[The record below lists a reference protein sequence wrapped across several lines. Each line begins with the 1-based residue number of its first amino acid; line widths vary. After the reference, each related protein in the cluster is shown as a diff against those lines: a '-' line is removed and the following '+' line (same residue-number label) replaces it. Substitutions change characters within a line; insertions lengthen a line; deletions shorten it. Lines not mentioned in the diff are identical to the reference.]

1 MSNEQIQQADAGK
14 SSSYPLVG
22 REHFTEEERAAFLR
36 QARLEEANYDP
47 IKYMTES
54 EISREH
60 VFANPN
66 HPVYLKDYID
76 IDTRHM
82 QAMTEAL
89 ANPSL
94 SDLERGKTFIEQQ
107 QIFFEK
113 QLSLA
118 QVRLD
123 NNQAALETYYQQNPH
138 KRPDPKHAV
147 STQAESSVVPQDSVT
162 SKQGQGWHKARVDAS
177 QPLQFSEAF
186 RRTSELGRDSSVASK
201 VTEFTPQV
209 APPDARALYTHHT
222 ETDTN
227 IAWHQKSHNF
237 SHRQPISDESLKRA
251 GKLALVGMGLMAAV
265 ETAKATPGELPE
277 KLSAAGQALKDVA
290 VEAIPGVTYLDK
302 MRAGKY
308 QEAALDAASYL
319 PLGDVTMMAR
329 TPEAQAVIDALPKN
343 REALYAMTQDK
354 TEAPISRHLAEY
366 QMHVLDAKSNG
377 EVMKGLTFSSKLS
390 DLAEMKVVMQAQWA
404 KNAEVFVE
412 AVHDPKTNW
421 DQLLKTHPEISA
433 HAAAHLAAVQGGRPE
448 AFITLMDANLSN
460 SLAKGG
466 VSILSTAGLEMNQ
479 ARQAPEATLM
489 K

>member
-1 MSNEQIQQADAGK
+1 MSNEQTQQVDATK
-14 SSSYPLVG
+14 PSSYPLIG

-36 QARLEEANYDP
+36 QARMEEANYDP

-54 EISREH
+54 ELRDEH
-60 VFANPN
+60 VFTNPN
-66 HPVYLKDYID
+66 HPVYLRNYID

-89 ANPSL
+89 AKPSL
-94 SDLERGKTFIEQQ
+94 TDLEKGEFFIKQQ
-107 QIFFEK
+107 QSFFEQ

-118 QVRLD
+118 QARLD
-123 NNQAALETYYQQNPH
+123 NHQNALEAYYQQNPH
-138 KRPDPKHAV
+138 KRPDPKQTV
-147 STQAESSVVPQDSVT
+147 SAEAPAANQ
-162 SKQGQGWHKARVDAS
+162 QGPGWHKAHVDAT
-177 QPLQFSEAF
+177 QPLQHTEAF
-186 RRTSELGRDSSVASK
+186 SRAAQSSLSQLGLDENANRRSSEFK
-201 VTEFTPQV
+201 PQAA
-209 APPDARALYTHHT
+209 APNDARALYTHHT

-237 SHRQPISDESLKRA
+237 SHQQPISGESLKRT

-277 KLSAAGQALKDVA
+277 KLSAAGQALKDLA

-308 QEAALDAASYL
+308 QEAALDAASHL
-319 PLGDVTMMAR
+319 PLGDMTMMAR
-329 TPEAQAVIDALPKN
+329 TPEALAVIDALPKN
-343 REALYAMTQDK
+343 RDGLYAMTQDK
-354 TEAPISRHLAEY
+354 FEAPINRHFAEY
-366 QMHVLDAKSNG
+366 QMLMLDAKSNG
-377 EVMKGLTFSSKLS
+377 EVMKGLSLSSKLT

-421 DQLLKTHPEISA
+421 DQLLKTHPELSA
-433 HAAAHLAAVQGGRPE
+433 HAAVYLAAVQSGRPE
-448 AFITLMDANLSN
+448 AFVTIMDAKLSN
-460 SLAKGG
+460 SLANGG
-466 VSILSTAGLEMNQ
+466 VSILPSAGLEINQ
-479 ARQAPEATLM
+479 PRQAAEATLM

>member
-1 MSNEQIQQADAGK
+1 MSNEQTQQADASK

-22 REHFTEEERAAFLR
+22 REHLTEEERAAFLR

-54 EISREH
+54 EIRQEH
-60 VFANPN
+60 IFANPN

-89 ANPSL
+89 AKPSL
-94 SDLERGKTFIEQQ
+94 ADLERGEFFIKQQ
-107 QIFFEK
+107 QSFFEQ

-118 QVRLD
+118 QARLD

-138 KRPDPKHAV
+138 KRPDPKQAV
-147 STQAESSVVPQDSVT
+147 SAQAVSSVVPQDSVT

-186 RRTSELGRDSSVASK
+186 RRTSELGRDPSAASK
-201 VTEFTPQV
+201 ATEFKPQV
-209 APPDARALYTHHT
+209 AQPDARALYTHHT

-237 SHRQPISDESLKRA
+237 SYQQPISGESLKRA
-251 GKLALVGMGLMAAV
+251 GKLGLVAMGLTAAV
-265 ETAKATPGELPE
+265 ETANATPGTLPE
-277 KLSAAGQALKDVA
+277 KLDAATKVLKDMALDKV
-290 VEAIPGVTYLDK
+290 PGLTYLDK

-319 PLGDVTMMAR
+319 PLGDVAMMAR
-329 TPEAQAVIDALPKN
+329 TLEAQAVIDALPKN
-343 REALYAMTQDK
+343 RDGLYAMTQDK
-354 TEAPISRHLAEY
+354 TEAPINRHLAEY
-366 QMHVLDAKSNG
+366 QMHMLDAKSNG
-377 EVMKGLTFSSKLS
+377 DVMKGLTFSSKLTE
-390 DLAEMKVVMQAQWA
+390 LAEMKVVMQAQWE

-433 HAAAHLAAVQGGRPE
+433 HAAVHLSAVQSGRPE
-448 AFITLMDANLSN
+448 AFVTLMDAKLSN
-460 SLAKGG
+460 SLANGG
-466 VSILSTAGLEMNQ
+466 VTILSTAGLEMNHT
-479 ARQAPEATLM
+479 RQAPEATLM